1 MPQGS
6 RTPHKKSNQGFG
18 SSKYPSDKK
27 RATQSRGGSAK
38 GVKKGFA
45 AMSPERRREVA
56 IKGGK
61 A

>member
-6 RTPHKKSNQGFG
+6 GTPHKKSNQGFG
-18 SSKYPSDKK
+18 SSKYPSAKK
-27 RATQSRGGSAK
+27 RAAQSRGGQAK
-38 GVKKGFA
+38 VKKGFA